1 MRLPNAVHES
11 RPWRIREIAPDFTLE
26 DVWALPVHGGAGDFP
41 ALLEVMTS
49 RDLAREA
56 SPATRLLFGAR
67 VLLGRWFGWDG
78 GAARPIPGRDE
89 ASLAERLPDDLRGTA
104 AGLRL
109 GSSFSPLYRTGTEFA
124 AELSNQTVHG
134 VMHLAWVD
142 RGQGRYQGQMAVYVE
157 AARPARETVHGVH
170 RAVPALGGLP
180 GPAAA
185 DRTGVAGALVPS
197 AASGRGANGGRLA
210 GWMPCTRP
218 AGRHAMSAR
227 SGSSL
232 AGRSVPSG
240 SRPALCIHHVSS

>member
-26 DVWALPVHGGAGDFP
+26 DVWALPVYGGAGDFP

-56 SPATRLLFGAR
+56 SPVTRLLFGVR
-67 VLLGRWFGWDG
+67 LLLGRSFGWDG

-124 AELSNQTVHG
+124 VELSNQTVHG
-134 VMHLAWVD
+134 VLHLAWVD
-142 RGQGRYQGQMAVYVE
+142 RGHGRYQGQMAVYVKPRGR
-157 AARPARETVHGVH
+157 AGDSTWRSSRRSGTGWSTRPCCARSNGRGRHASCKAG
-170 RAVPALGGLP
+170 AGLP
-180 GPAAA
+180 GPELPY
-185 DRTGVAGALVPS
+185 V
-197 AASGRGANGGRLA
+197 
-210 GWMPCTRP
+210 P
-218 AGRHAMSAR
+218 AGSTTNPVFFSTIPGSLFAPPGRPGPPLPTR
-227 SGSSL
+227 ST
-232 AGRSVPSG
+232 
-240 SRPALCIHHVSS
+240 